1 MNEFRNQSVAG
12 RVKNF
17 FKNRVVLNQTE
28 SVFMDFKRKNFP
40 VDARNQYHKVFEA
53 YKKKDKVDLMK
64 ILSVPLFDVILIFFS
79 LSKV

>member
-1 MNEFRNQSVAG
+1 LNEFRTQSIAG

-53 YKKKDKVDLMK
+53 YKRKDKVDLMR
-64 ILSVPLFDVILIFFS
+64 ILSVPMFDVRYFF
-79 LSKV
+79 LT